1 MVKPSFSEKACFFQL
16 FSRIKVELVDEM
28 IESAYLCVIL
38 HVMHK
43 KLPFIAI
50 LTLFLILGKIQDG
63 GQDGD
68 RC

>member
-1 MVKPSFSEKACFFQL
+1 MFFQL

-43 KLPFIAI
+43 QIPFIAF

-63 GQDGD
+63 DQDGD
-68 RC
+68 GC